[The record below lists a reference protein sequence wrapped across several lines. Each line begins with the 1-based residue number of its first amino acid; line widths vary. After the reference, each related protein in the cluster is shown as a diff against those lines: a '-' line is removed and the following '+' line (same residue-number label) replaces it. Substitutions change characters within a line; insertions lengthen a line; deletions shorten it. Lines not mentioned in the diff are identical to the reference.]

1 MVLSEIYYPECWKI
15 TSHPNWAIYPVNS
28 ILRGIKIPSG
38 KHHIVMEFIP
48 DDIRWGTI
56 MTWSST
62 IVLILL
68 LLSGLIKKSK
78 DDESFTKTI

>member
-1 MVLSEIYYPECWKI
+1 M
-15 TSHPNWAIYPVNS
+15 NS

-68 LLSGLIKKSK
+68 LLSGLIKKTK
-78 DDESFTKTI
+78 DDESITKTI